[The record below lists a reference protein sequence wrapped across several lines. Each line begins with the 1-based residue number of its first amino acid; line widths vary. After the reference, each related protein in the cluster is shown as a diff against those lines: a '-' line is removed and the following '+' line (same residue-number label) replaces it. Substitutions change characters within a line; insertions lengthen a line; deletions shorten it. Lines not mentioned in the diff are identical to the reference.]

1 MSPPRSVPHAKRSSI
16 ALWRGIVLIAGLM
29 ALLLA
34 PGSTIAIERAG
45 AGAARL
51 VLLRADTID
60 LAADEALGGHTLA
73 RHVGK
78 TEAEL
83 KERLAEEPHIP
94 AASSF
99 RSREEA
105 ERFVSEALR
114 AKDRVIRRWLEF
126 ARPGERFP
134 VYYRA
139 DEVVGYGIQRSTG
152 MLQPM
157 SRVVVV
163 LKRTDQAD
171 KPYFVLTAYPEP

>member
-1 MSPPRSVPHAKRSSI
+1 LI
-16 ALWRGIVLIAGLM
+16 ALWRAITLVVGLI

-34 PGSTIAIERAG
+34 PGPTIATERAS
-45 AGAARL
+45 AARL

-60 LAADEALGGHTLA
+60 LAAEEALGGHTLA

-99 RSREEA
+99 RNREEA
-105 ERFVSEALR
+105 ERFVSEALA
-114 AKDRVIRRWLEF
+114 AKDRVIRRWLAF

-134 VYYRA
+134 VYYGA
-139 DEVVGYGIQRSTG
+139 DEVVGYGIPRSTG
-152 MLQPM
+152 MLEPM
-157 SRVVVV
+157 SEVVV
-163 LKRTDQAD
+163 LLERTDQAD
-171 KPYFVLTAYPEP
+171 KPYFVLAAYPRATR

>member
-1 MSPPRSVPHAKRSSI
+1 MSPPRSVPHAKRSPI
-16 ALWRGIVLIAGLM
+16 ALWRAVTLIVGLM
-29 ALLLA
+29 ALLL
-34 PGSTIAIERAG
+34 GSTIATER

-99 RSREEA
+99 RDREEA
-105 ERFVSEALR
+105 ERFVSAALR

-139 DEVVGYGIQRSTG
+139 DAVVGYGIPRSTG
-152 MLQPM
+152 MLEPM
-157 SRVVVV
+157 SKVVVV
-163 LKRTDQAD
+163 LERTDQAD
-171 KPYFVLTAYPEP
+171 KPYFVLAAYPDP